1 MVFNPQKQNF
11 YYFYIFCVLYLQR
24 YLKSVNELLGELQG
38 KNVGVFAVCG
48 QPKGEVDLM
57 MSEHNLNFKVERE
70 CNVSLF
76 FF

>member
-1 MVFNPQKQNF
+1 M
-11 YYFYIFCVLYLQR
+11 
-24 YLKSVNELLGELQG
+24 NELLGELQG

-70 CNVSLF
+70 CNVFLF
-76 FF
+76 CF